1 MNLLLKLKRDI
12 GLFGT
17 TAYILG
23 VIIGAGIYVI
33 IGKAAGITGNSIWL
47 SFLIA
52 AVIAAC
58 TGLSYAELSSTFPY
72 DSAEYLY
79 TQRSFKD
86 RRFSFAVAWLKIITL
101 IIGTSAVALGFGG
114 YLASL
119 IGLNPIIGAL
129 LLLVILTIFN
139 LVGVKQAIGFDIAMV
154 LIAIAGL
161 VLVIGVGLP
170 HLQAPE
176 FYWEMPHGFSG
187 VITGAALIFFA
198 FLGFENIGNLGEE
211 VKDPKRTLPLA
222 VIASVVI
229 STVLYILVSI
239 IAVSVI
245 PWEQLAHSTAPLS
258 DIMTVLLGSKAGML
272 MAVMALAATAS
283 TVLGLMIGTSRMIY
297 GLAEEDSLPKMF
309 LKVTKKGRAPYVA
322 VLAVAIIA
330 AIFII
335 PGKITSIAFL
345 TNFGALFVFLVVNLC
360 VIVLR
365 YSHDHITRSFSVPGR
380 IGKFPIIPA
389 IGLVT
394 CAALLFSFE
403 KKMFFAG
410 ILLFLVGLV
419 LYSMFG
425 ERKRV
430 SKISLHTPPPKKK
443 KVIKKRKIKKKSI
456 KKVIK
461 KSKKR

>member
-1 MNLLLKLKRDI
+1 MNHLLKLKRDI

-33 IGKAAGITGNSIWL
+33 IGKTAGITGNSIWL

-58 TGLSYAELSSTFPY
+58 TGLSYAELASTFPY

-79 TQRSFKD
+79 SQRSFRD
-86 RRFSFAVAWLKIITL
+86 RRFSFGVAWLKL
-101 IIGTSAVALGFGG
+101 ISLVIGISAVALGFGG
-114 YLASL
+114 YLSSL
-119 IGLNPIIGAL
+119 IGLNHILGAL
-129 LLLVILTIFN
+129 LLLVLLTVFN

-161 VLVIGVGLP
+161 LLVIGIGMP
-170 HLQAPE
+170 HIQAPE

-187 VITGAALIFFA
+187 VLTGAALIFFA
-198 FLGFENIGNLGEE
+198 FLGFENIGNLSEE
-211 VKDPKRTLPLA
+211 VKDPKRTLPIAL
-222 VIASVVI
+222 IASVLI
-229 STVLYILVSI
+229 STVLYILVAIVS
-239 IAVSVI
+239 VSVI
-245 PWEQLAHSTAPLS
+245 PWDQLADSTAPLS
-258 DIMTVLLGSKAGML
+258 DVMTVLIGSKAGML

-283 TVLGLMIGTSRMIY
+283 TVLGLMIGSSRMIY
-297 GLAEEDSLPKMF
+297 GLAEENSMPKIF

-322 VLAVAIIA
+322 VIAVAIIA

-335 PGKITSIAFL
+335 PGEITSIAFL
-345 TNFGALFVFLVVNLC
+345 TNFGAMFVFLVVNLC

-365 YSHDHITRSFSVPGR
+365 YSHDHITRAFQVPGR

-389 IGLVT
+389 IGILT
-394 CAALLFSFE
+394 CAGLLFSFE
-403 KKMFFAG
+403 KKMFFGG

-425 ERKRV
+425 ERKRAPEATGSAHKLVV
-430 SKISLHTPPPKKK
+430 SNPKA
-443 KVIKKRKIKKKSI
+443 
-456 KKVIK
+456 
-461 KSKKR
+461 KSKKK